1 LTTIPSPFGLAS
13 TFQVTQ
19 DVHSD
24 ELLDL
29 LLEHHPEKWNYI
41 RHVMMSDPVVFSVSS
56 KFIWPFFPKFSKFD
70 KPYSPKFSK
79 YRSFET
85 RQT

>member
-1 LTTIPSPFGLAS
+1 MQTNLIYT
-13 TFQVTQ
+13 
-19 DVHSD
+19 
-24 ELLDL
+24 
-29 LLEHHPEKWNYI
+29 YI
-41 RHVMMSDPVVFSVSS
+41 RHVVSS

>member
-1 LTTIPSPFGLAS
+1 M
-13 TFQVTQ
+13 TFKEQIKAIIDSVQPQFDTKFLCK
-19 DVHSD
+19 D
-24 ELLDL
+24 
-29 LLEHHPEKWNYI
+29 N
-41 RHVMMSDPVVFSVSS
+41 VFSVSS